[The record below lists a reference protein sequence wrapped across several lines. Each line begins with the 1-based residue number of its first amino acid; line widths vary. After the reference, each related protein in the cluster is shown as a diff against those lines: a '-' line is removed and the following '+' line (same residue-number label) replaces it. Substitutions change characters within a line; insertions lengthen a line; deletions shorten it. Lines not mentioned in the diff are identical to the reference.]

1 MHVAITAPDGITA
14 HDGIAVLEAL
24 GLTVARRLQNVTVQ
38 FQPGRVTA
46 IVGPNGAGKST
57 LLAALAGLV
66 RPDSG
71 TVTLVSTPINQ
82 LLPQE
87 RARRLGYLPQSG
99 EVAWN
104 LSVRTLVGLGRLPH
118 RSGPDADALAV
129 AGALATMQL
138 EPLAERTLSSLSG
151 GERARALL
159 ARVLATQPHWILVD
173 EPLAA
178 LDLAHQQSLVQRLR
192 SLAGRGFPTSGSG
205 AESGGRGIVLVVHD
219 LALAMNHADHVVV
232 LDRGQVVAQGRPE
245 KALSGAVIRDVWGLD
260 ARWLGE
266 PGHMALGF

>member
-1 MHVAITAPDGITA
+1 M
-14 HDGIAVLEAL
+14 LEAL
-24 GLTVARRLQNVTVQ
+24 GLTIARRLHNVTVQ
-38 FQPGRVTA
+38 LQPGRVTA

-57 LLAALAGLV
+57 LLAALAGLI
-66 RPDSG
+66 RPNSG
-71 TVTLVSTPINQ
+71 TVTLVSTPIEQ

-99 EVAWN
+99 EVSWN

-118 RSGPDADALAV
+118 RSGPEADALAV
-129 AGALATMQL
+129 AAALATMQL
-138 EPLAERTLSSLSG
+138 KPLAARAISTLSG

-159 ARVLATQPHWILVD
+159 ARVLATQPHWILAD

-178 LDLAHQQSLVQRLR
+178 LDLAHQQSLIQRLR
-192 SLAGRGFPTSGSG
+192 SLAGRGLPGSG
-205 AESGGRGIVLVVHD
+205 AEGNSRGRGIVLVVHD

-232 LDRGQVVAQGRPE
+232 LDRGQVMAQGRPE
-245 KALSGAVIRDVWGLD
+245 TALSEAVIRDVWGLD

-266 PGHMALGF
+266 PGRMALAF